1 MGFMKGLTEIIVR
14 NATIEDAEFL
24 VRGNAQLA
32 LETEKL
38 SLDIDR
44 LSSGVHAV
52 FDDPRRGFY
61 LIAEAQ
67 GTRVGQMMITYEW
80 SDWRN
85 GVFWWIQSVYAA
97 PEFRRRGVFSALY
110 AQAEALAQQE
120 GNVCGLRLY
129 VDGHNERAQATY
141 RRCGMRETAYRM
153 FEVDKVI
160 PRLE

>member
-14 NATIEDAEFL
+14 NATMEDAEFL

-32 LETEKL
+32 LETETL

-44 LSSGVHAV
+44 LRSGVHAV

-61 LIAEAQ
+61 LVAETN

-85 GVFWWIQSVYAA
+85 GVFWWVQSVYTA
-97 PEFRRRGVFSALY
+97 PEFRRRGVFRALF
-110 AQAEALAQQE
+110 AQAEDLSQQE
-120 GNVCGLRLY
+120 GFVCGLRLY
-129 VDGHNERAQATY
+129 VEGNNERAQTTY
-141 RRCGMRETAYRM
+141 RRCGMHQTAYRM
-153 FEVDKVI
+153 FEVDNVL
-160 PRLE
+160 PRLG